1 MKMGRRKYWVIC
13 PHRRKAYAEDLVAI
27 LRFAESAVNEHHLR
41 LTWLLEMIDSDKESR
56 DAAGAG
62 KKRAL

>member
-1 MKMGRRKYWVIC
+1 MTSGRRKYWVIC
-13 PHRRKAYAEDLVAI
+13 PHCHKAYAEDLSAI
-27 LRFAESAVNEHHLR
+27 LRFAESAVNEHRLR
-41 LTWLLEMIDSDKESR
+41 LTWLLEMIAFDEESP